1 MSEHIYEAVFFPG
14 WLVVARRLTLVAVFL
29 YFSYYPCVIILKP
42 GQHIHIGKGR
52 AHMFRK
58 LTFEKLPEH
67 DCHAKLRAELCKE
80 LIDTKKLKQAPLC
93 VSVAFDW

>member
-1 MSEHIYEAVFFPG
+1 MYSSNLLLSFSTHLLLCFS
-14 WLVVARRLTLVAVFL
+14 L
-29 YFSYYPCVIILKP
+29 YISIPHSRSYYPCKMILKP

-52 AHMFRK
+52 EHMFRK

-67 DCHAKLRAELCKE
+67 DCHAKLRADLCKE
-80 LIDTKKLKQAPLC
+80 LIEVKKLKQAPLC